1 MRPGDYC
8 PKNYGAR
15 REIVLAAQ
23 KYAQDVK
30 NGKVDELS
38 EELFDSYMMTAKLP
52 PVDLMIRTSG
62 EKRLSNF
69 LTWQSTYAELYFPEI
84 FWPEFDENQM
94 DKAIEEYIKRNR
106 RFGGN

>member
-1 MRPGDYC
+1 MMSPAFTGE
-8 PKNYGAR
+8 P
-15 REIVLAAQ
+15 
-23 KYAQDVK
+23 
-30 NGKVDELS
+30 S
-38 EELFDSYMMTAKLP
+38 ETLISTTLP
-52 PVDLMIRTSG
+52 PIEGKTSIENIDVAMVDSKLYTVGIPDPDFIIRTSG

>member
-1 MRPGDYC
+1 M
-8 PKNYGAR
+8 
-15 REIVLAAQ
+15 
-23 KYAQDVK
+23 KYL
-30 NGKVDELS
+30 KVMKKE
-38 EELFDSYMMTAKLP
+38 KLDP
-52 PVDLMIRTSG
+52 DFIIRTSG

-84 FWPEFDENQM
+84 FWPEFDESQM